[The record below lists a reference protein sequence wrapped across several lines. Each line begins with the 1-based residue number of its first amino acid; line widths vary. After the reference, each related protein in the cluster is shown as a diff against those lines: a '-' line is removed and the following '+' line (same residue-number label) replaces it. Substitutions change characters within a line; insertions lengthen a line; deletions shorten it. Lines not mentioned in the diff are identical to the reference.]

1 LVTVM
6 SIVALVD
13 WRRRRDART
22 MWFLAIVGV
31 GATLSNN
38 LIKVMVDRDRPPV
51 VHLVDAAGQSFPSGH
66 SAAAAS
72 SGSRL
77 TPVTSREGVLE
88 PCTSAHSIAW
98 P

>member
-1 LVTVM
+1 M

-31 GATLSNN
+31 GATLLNN
-38 LIKVMVDRDRPPV
+38 LIKGMVDRDRPPV

-72 SGSRL
+72 SGSL
-77 TPVTSREGVLE
+77 
-88 PCTSAHSIAW
+88 A
-98 P
+98 

>member
-1 LVTVM
+1 
-6 SIVALVD
+6 
-13 WRRRRDART
+13 

-31 GATLSNN
+31 GATLLNN

-72 SGSRL
+72 SGSL
-77 TPVTSREGVLE
+77 
-88 PCTSAHSIAW
+88 A
-98 P
+98 